1 MVSLDSFVRMRAVV
15 KAAAWCSLA
24 LCLAP
29 RLAIAQSGDFSI
41 PAGSGMPN
49 YDRVSIG
56 QREGLEANA
65 FVARTDDAG
74 ANWYNPAGLALSEK
88 SALNASANAYEFNGV
103 ALVGLEFAKGGTR
116 FSSIGSFFG
125 GVVGTP
131 IVHSRNLRL
140 GFSFT
145 KPVSWAPSQI
155 EGEIRNA
162 SPLGDESFLY
172 SSSINM
178 NTVVPALNAGLRLG
192 TRLRVGAGVGYAQTS
207 LHQNQSISDRLL
219 SGASATTLL
228 RSLETDGHVS
238 GLLFTGGVQADLGPR
253 LKIGALVTSPAVRLS
268 GKSRVTYQNTTFS
281 GAVSRDIAFR
291 DGEAKYD
298 YQILL
303 RATIGVAAGFG
314 KAEIEVD
321 LKYHGSRKAYPFF
334 SSTVPATLITTDAAG
349 VPTVATLAFS
359 DVVEETKSVTNI
371 AVGGHYA
378 FSPKFRVHAGF
389 FTDNSPVANSGKSVF
404 RAIDLVGASGGVSFG
419 AGHLTASA
427 GVSGSSGTSDDRPV
441 GPSLGG
447 VQGITRYK
455 VKTFNI
461 LYAIS
466 YAF

>member
-1 MVSLDSFVRMRAVV
+1 MVLLDSLVRARSMTR
-15 KAAAWCSLA
+15 AAAWCSLA
-24 LCLAP
+24 LSLTP
-29 RLAIAQSGDFSI
+29 RLALAQATDFSI
-41 PAGSGMPN
+41 PAGTGMPN

-74 ANWYNPAGLALSEK
+74 ANWYNPAGLVLSEK

-116 FSSIGSFFG
+116 FTSIGSFFG
-125 GVVGTP
+125 GVVGAP

-155 EGEIRNA
+155 EGEIHNA
-162 SPLGDESFLY
+162 SPGGDESFLY

-178 NTVVPALNAGLRLG
+178 STVVPALNAGLRLG
-192 TRLRVGAGVGYAQTS
+192 ERVRVGAGVGYAQTS

-228 RSLETDGHVS
+228 RSFETDGHVG
-238 GLLFTGGVQADLGPR
+238 GLLLTGGVQVDLGSR
-253 LKIGALVTSPAVRLS
+253 LTLGAQVTSPAIRLS
-268 GKSRVTYQNTTFS
+268 GSSRITYQNTSFS

-291 DGEAKYD
+291 DGEAKFD
-298 YQILL
+298 YQVPL
-303 RATIGVAAGFG
+303 RATIGAAFRFG
-314 KAEIEVD
+314 KGEVEVD
-321 LKYHGSRKAYPFF
+321 LRYHGSREAYPFF
-334 SSTVPATLITTDAAG
+334 SSTVPATLVTTDAAG
-349 VPTVATLAFS
+349 VPTVGSLTFT
-359 DVVEETKSVTNI
+359 DVVEETKAVYNI

-378 FSPKFRVHAGF
+378 FSPSFRLHAGF
-389 FTDNSPVANSGKSVF
+389 FTDDSPVANSDKSVF

-419 AGHLTASA
+419 AGHLTASV
-427 GVSGSSGTSDDRPV
+427 GVSGSSGTSDPRQV

-447 VQGITRYK
+447 IEGSTRFK